1 MEIDMSGLKI
11 LDKLPRVAG
20 FTSIMSFNPKTGK
33 VSQMVSQK
41 NTIMD
46 GAANAIA
53 NLLLGGD
60 EYRVS
65 TMYFEYVN
73 LADPGDSPTPPSFDK
88 SDDVSYYTGLEY
100 SGSVDFLRVPVVA
113 DPNIVV
119 NEAGNYVAAF
129 YAVTPGDEEGF
140 WGKAFAAA
148 NNSAVYGG
156 ALVATPLPTSQA
168 NDVIVARNYPDG
180 AKVLKPDGEQ
190 IAMVWNIE
198 VQLP

>member
-1 MEIDMSGLKI
+1 MSGLKI
-11 LDKLPRVAG
+11 LEKVQPLVG
-20 FTSIMSFNPKTGK
+20 FTTIMSFNPKTGV

-41 NTIMD
+41 NTIMN

-60 EYRVS
+60 EYQVS
-65 TMYFEYVN
+65 HMYFEYVN
-73 LADPGDSPTPPSFDK
+73 LSDPGDDPNPPSFDK
-88 SDDVSYYTGLEY
+88 ADGVEYYTGLEY
-100 SGSVDFLRVPVVA
+100 SDSVDFLRVPVVQ
-113 DPNIVV
+113 DPNITI
-119 NEAGNYVAAF
+119 NEAGSYVASF
-129 YAVTPGDEEGF
+129 YAVTPGDETGF
-140 WGKAFAAA
+140 FEKPFAAA

-156 ALVATPLPTSQA
+156 ALVATPLPTSQP
-168 NDVIVARNYPDG
+168 NDVIVARNYPTN